1 MSEVAGPIRPRHGTL
16 ATTSDQEAPSILRRY
31 APSASTGIAM
41 PQKVSEAGS
50 APRPAPAM
58 FPGRDGRSGSPRRS
72 TSSSTTTRKH
82 QPLFSRLTAASP
94 SVGRASALPN
104 HQVRRHKET
113 RWRRSQRGRTRVGF
127 AFSPGC
133 CPRPGRPFDDAT
145 TNAMVFRGGSRSPH
159 CHVAGARRNHSDYV
173 TKRPFWF
180 SSVVVRAAQRPA
192 QRATVD

>member
-1 MSEVAGPIRPRHGTL
+1 MSEVAGPTRPRHGTL

-31 APSASTGIAM
+31 APSAPPASRCHR
-41 PQKVSEAGS
+41 KS
-50 APRPAPAM
+50 PRPAPRRG
-58 FPGRDGRSGSPRRS
+58 PHQPCSPVATAGAAA
-72 TSSSTTTRKH
+72 TSINLLSTTTRKH

-94 SVGRASALPN
+94 SAGRASALPN

-127 AFSPGC
+127 AFSPRC

-145 TNAMVFRGGSRSPH
+145 TNAMVLRGGSRSPH